1 MKKLII
7 LILFCGFLITSCSK
21 TNCGELKYTKGITK
35 LNGELFNGTCES
47 FYFTGEIKSKE
58 EYLNG
63 LDHGKWIFYYRN
75 GEIQTEGVFSL
86 GKKVG
91 LWKYY
96 FEKGIIWKEER
107 FSTSGKPDGYW
118 KEFDENGTLIKEK
131 YFEFIDN

>member
-7 LILFCGFLITSCSK
+7 LILFCSFSITSCSK
-21 TNCGELKYTKGITK
+21 TNCSELKYNNGITK
-35 LNGELFNGTCES
+35 LNGELFNGSCKS

-63 LDHGKWIFYYRN
+63 LDHGKWIFFFRN
-75 GEIQTEGVFSL
+75 GNIQTEGVFSL

-96 FEKGIIWKEER
+96 FEEGIVWKEQR
-107 FSTSGKPDGYW
+107 YSNSGKPEGYW
-118 KEFDENGTLIKEK
+118 NEFDENGTLIKKEL
-131 YFEFIDN
+131 F